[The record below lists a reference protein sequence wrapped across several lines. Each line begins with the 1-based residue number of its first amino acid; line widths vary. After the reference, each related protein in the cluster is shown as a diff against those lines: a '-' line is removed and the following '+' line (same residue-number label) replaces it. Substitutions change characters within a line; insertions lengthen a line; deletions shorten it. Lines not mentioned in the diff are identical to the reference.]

1 MIAHGP
7 AAPANAFTP
16 APVSVPVTTRASW
29 IDAVRAFTPQAIW
42 RRFDRAVFRRRL
54 IRHLQRWSLVYLM
67 AAATTA
73 WFDVHYTLGLNVTES
88 LPARLFLIHRGE
100 QPARGDYV
108 AFRWMGG
115 VPYKAGATFV
125 KVLAGMPG
133 DEVTRVDGEY
143 FVNCYPVGQAKSV
156 SLQGTALEPGP
167 TGKLPFNSYYVR
179 APHPDSLDSRY
190 ALTGWVSLS
199 QIIGRAHALF

>member
-1 MIAHGP
+1 MITHSP
-7 AAPANAFTP
+7 AAPADIFTP
-16 APVSVPVTTRASW
+16 APDQAPVTARASR

-54 IRHLQRWSLVYLM
+54 VRHLQRWSLVYLV

-73 WFDVHYTLGLNVTES
+73 WFDAHYTLGLNVTES
-88 LPARLFLIHRGE
+88 LPARFFLIHRGE

-115 VPYKAGATFV
+115 GPYKTGTTFV
-125 KVLAGMPG
+125 KVLAGLPG

-143 FVNCYPVGQAKSV
+143 FLNCYPVGKAKSV
-156 SLQGTALEPGP
+156 SRQGTALEPGP
-167 TGKLPFNSYYVR
+167 TGTLPDGSYYVR

-190 ALTGWVSLS
+190 ALNGWVSLS

>member
-1 MIAHGP
+1 MIANLP
-7 AAPANAFTP
+7 AAPEAAFTP
-16 APVSVPVTTRASW
+16 SPTLAPVTVLTSR
-29 IDAVRAFTPQAIW
+29 IDVFRSFTPQAIW
-42 RRFDRAVFRRRL
+42 QRFDGAAFRRRL
-54 IRHLQRWSLVYLM
+54 VRHLQRWSLVYLV

-73 WFDVHYTLGLNVTES
+73 WFDAHYTLGLNVTES
-88 LPARLFLIHRGE
+88 LPARFFLIHRGV

-115 VPYKAGATFV
+115 GPYKAGTTFV
-125 KVLAGMPG
+125 KVLAGLPG

-143 FVNCYPVGQAKSV
+143 FVNCYPVGKAKSG
-156 SLQGTALEPGP
+156 SRQGTALEPGP
-167 TGKLPFNSYYVR
+167 TGTLPFGSYYVR

-190 ALTGWVSLS
+190 ALTGWVSPS

>member
-1 MIAHGP
+1 MIANLP
-7 AAPANAFTP
+7 AAPEAAFTPSPTP
-16 APVSVPVTTRASW
+16 APVTVLTSR
-29 IDAVRAFTPQAIW
+29 IDAFRSFTPQAIW
-42 RRFDRAVFRRRL
+42 QRFDGAAFRRRL
-54 IRHLQRWSLVYLM
+54 VRHLQRWSLVYLV

-73 WFDVHYTLGLNVTES
+73 WFDAHYTLGLNVTES
-88 LPARLFLIHRGE
+88 LPARFFLIHRGE

-115 VPYKAGATFV
+115 GPYRAGATFV
-125 KVLAGMPG
+125 KVLAGLPG

-143 FVNCYPVGQAKSV
+143 FVNCYPVGKAKSV
-156 SLQGTALEPGP
+156 SRQGIALEPGP
-167 TGKLPFNSYYVR
+167 TGTLPNGSYYVR

-199 QIIGRAHALF
+199 QIFGRAHALF

>member
-7 AAPANAFTP
+7 AAADAAFTP
-16 APVSVPVTTRASW
+16 APVTARASR

-42 RRFDRAVFRRRL
+42 QRFDGALFRQRL
-54 IRHLQRWSLVYLM
+54 IRHLQRWSLVYLV

-73 WFDVHYTLGLNVTES
+73 WFDAHYKFGINVTES

-100 QPARGDYV
+100 LPGRGNFV
-108 AFRWMGG
+108 AFRWPGG
-115 VPYKAGATFV
+115 GPYPAGATFV
-125 KVLAGMPG
+125 KVLAGVPG
-133 DEVTRVDGEY
+133 DVVTQVDGEY
-143 FVNCYPVGQAKSV
+143 FINCYPVGKAKSV
-156 SLQGTALEPGP
+156 SRQGTALEPGP
-167 TGKLPFNSYYVR
+167 TGTLPGGSYYVR

-190 ALTGWVSLS
+190 AITGWVSHA

>member
-1 MIAHGP
+1 MIANLP
-7 AAPANAFTP
+7 AAPDAAFTP
-16 APVSVPVTTRASW
+16 APDQAPVTARASR

-42 RRFDRAVFRRRL
+42 QRFDRALFRQRL
-54 IRHLQRWSLVYLM
+54 VRHLQRWSLVYLV

-73 WFDVHYTLGLNVTES
+73 WFDAHYTLGLNVTES
-88 LPARLFLIHRGE
+88 LPARFFLIHRGV

-115 VPYKAGATFV
+115 GPYKAGATFV
-125 KVLAGMPG
+125 KVLAGLPG

-143 FVNCYPVGQAKSV
+143 FVNCYPVGKAKSV
-156 SLQGTALEPGP
+156 SRQGTALEPGP
-167 TGKLPFNSYYVR
+167 TGTLPDGSYYVR

-199 QIIGRAHALF
+199 QIFGRAHALF